1 VQKSFQDPVV
11 LAGRILLG
19 LIFVLSGLGK
29 IPGFSGTAGY
39 IAAKGLPLPELLTA
53 LTIAVELSGGLAL
66 VFGLYTRWAALALA
80 AFSVLAALVFHDFW
94 AVPEAQKMAQNIN
107 FMKNLSIA
115 GGMLVLAAFGPGAL
129 SVDARRLSAV

>member
-1 VQKSFQDPVV
+1 VQKSFQDPAV

-29 IPGFSGTAGY
+29 IPGFAGTAGY

-53 LTIAVELSGGLAL
+53 LTIAVELGGGLAL

>member
-1 VQKSFQDPVV
+1 VQKSFQDPAV

-29 IPGFSGTAGY
+29 ISGFAGTAGY
-39 IAAKGLPLPELLTA
+39 IAGKGLPFPELLAA
-53 LTIAVELSGGLAL
+53 LTIAIELGGGLAL

-80 AFSVLAALVFHDFW
+80 AFSVLAALIFHDFW

-115 GGMLVLAAFGPGAL
+115 GGMLVLAAFGPGSL

>member
-1 VQKSFQDPVV
+1 MQKSFQDPVV